1 MARVVYT
8 DENYQTTYVDVN
20 AQQPEITIGRQQ
32 GNMLRISSKA
42 ISRNHAKIVFQNG
55 HYFFV
60 DNNSSNG
67 CFVNN
72 ARVNQS
78 QEIRPGDK
86 LRCGSVAIEFVDEP
100 RGGAMPGAPSIAPMP
115 PMAQPPAMA
124 PRPAGQPAG
133 PGFGAAPGF
142 GGGIKPMGAPMPP
155 MNNGGMPGAPMPPLG
170 GGMPGAPVPPPGG
183 PKVQMNAPKLNMP
196 FNPGVSAGPSSSGD
210 MRNIN
215 VRPISGGG
223 NYRPTMLNQPSYE
236 QNMERIAQQTAAQ
249 QAAQASAA
257 VPPAR
262 GASLPPLGMPGMG
275 PGMGMGPSAMGP
287 GAGMGPGAA
296 PSLPPLGNGAP
307 KLPDLEPLPQNHAE
321 EHAYDD
327 DQPDF
332 FDDDG
337 LSSSP
342 NDPVDGGEAMQ
353 ADDPGY
359 APADQ
364 PYDNDYND
372 NYEDPNADPVAPMGR
387 NRFGAM
393 PPAAG
398 LAGRRA
404 PAPGRS
410 AMPGRMPDT
419 NAPQPSATSSA
430 QHMSVPSAGAGR
442 RPQAP
447 VRGRITHTGRSAYDQ
462 YEADAAPLDNYDA
475 PNAAPYDQYDN
486 GAGYD
491 NAAGYDNGAG
501 YDDVQPDYND
511 QSDYMNDDAGYDD
524 AQPDYVDDAQNAD
537 QGYDEEVGYDD
548 GSFGGAPQNAADVVD
563 SAEIDALRA
572 RLEEAENEARSL
584 RHQLDDAES
593 ARAEAEAEIE
603 ALRSEVEMGGDNSE
617 LQAKLDE
624 VQALL
629 DAKIKE
635 NDSVYAQLQEA
646 EDARDAALANASDAS
661 ELDAL
666 HNQIQELQ
674 GQLSQAE
681 ASLSDAED
689 ERAEALINLKQVED
703 DRNAWRSKA
712 EQAAADLDAAR
723 AGSDSAQSDLQA
735 ALADL
740 QSKLAQS
747 EDARAALQNE
757 LNAVSDRANMLD
769 QENADLAQANQDLGN
784 QYADLQASYDELANQ
799 YNALQDDYDALAAN
813 DQSQA
818 EIQNLNDALAQ
829 TKDLVSNIAAERDS
843 AVAQANA
850 SSAELQSLRAANA
863 DLKNELQKAK
873 AASSVS
879 MPAVSASGDASADFV
894 RTWAPKFDNVISYAQ
909 NAVNQIDALQGVDP
923 AVSQGV
929 HDMFDVLRLCDKK
942 LKKVAKTL
950 S

>member
-1 MARVVYT
+1 VARVVYT

-20 AQQPEITIGRQQ
+20 AQQPEVTIGRQQ
-32 GNMLRISSKA
+32 GNMLRIASKA

-78 QEIRPGDK
+78 QEVRPGDK

-100 RGGAMPGAPSIAPMP
+100 RGGAMPGAPSISPMP
-115 PMAQPPAMA
+115 PMAQPPMT

-133 PGFGAAPGF
+133 PNFGPAPSF
-142 GGGIKPMGAPMPP
+142 GGGMNQGMKPPMATPMPPLGNGGMNAP
-155 MNNGGMPGAPMPPLG
+155 MNNGGMNAPMPSLG
-170 GGMPGAPVPPPGG
+170 GMNGAPVPPSAG
-183 PKVQMNAPKLNMP
+183 PKLQMNAPKLNMP
-196 FNPGVSAGPSSSGD
+196 FNPGVSAGPSTTGD

-223 NYRPTMLNQPSYE
+223 NYRPTMLNQPSYD
-236 QNMERIAQQTAAQ
+236 QNMERIAQQSAAQ
-249 QAAQASAA
+249 QVAQSPAPAP
-257 VPPAR
+257 VPPSR
-262 GASLPPLGMPGMG
+262 GAQLPPLGMPGMG
-275 PGMGMGPSAMGP
+275 PSAMGPSAMGP
-287 GAGMGPGAA
+287 GASMGAPSMGPGAA
-296 PSLPPLGNGAP
+296 PSLPPLGAAP
-307 KLPDLEPLPQNHAE
+307 KLPDLEPIPQNHVE
-321 EHAYDD
+321 EKPYED

-342 NDPVDGGEAMQ
+342 NDSVDAMSNGE
-353 ADDPGY
+353 DPGY

-372 NYEDPNADPVAPMGR
+372 NYDDPAADPVAPMNR
-387 NRFGAM
+387 NRFGTM
-393 PPAAG
+393 PPAGG

-404 PAPGRS
+404 PGRGV
-410 AMPGRMPDT
+410 MPGRMPET
-419 NAPQPSATSSA
+419 SAPQPSASSSA
-430 QHMSVPSAGAGR
+430 QHMSVPSAAGGR
-442 RPQAP
+442 RPQPP
-447 VRGRITHTGRSAYDQ
+447 VRSRITHSGRPVYDQ
-462 YEADAAPLDNYDA
+462 HDDAVPMDNYDA

-486 GAGYD
+486 A
-491 NAAGYDNGAG
+491 
-501 YDDVQPDYND
+501 QPDYND
-511 QSDYMNDDAGYDD
+511 QDDYVNGSFDEAQSDYIDG
-524 AQPDYVDDAQNAD
+524 QPDYVDDGQNDAQGYAEEDAYNDTSFGSGAQNMA
-537 QGYDEEVGYDD
+537 
-548 GSFGGAPQNAADVVD
+548 GGAD
-563 SAEIDALRA
+563 SSELESLRA

-593 ARAEAEAEIE
+593 ARAEAEAEID
-603 ALRSEVEMGGDNSE
+603 ALRNEVGMGGDSSE

-635 NDSVYAQLQEA
+635 NDDVYAQLQEA
-646 EDARDAALANASDAS
+646 EDARDAALASANDAAASAD
-661 ELDAL
+661 LQ
-666 HNQIQELQ
+666 NQINDLQ
-674 GQLSQAE
+674 AQLSQAE
-681 ASLSDAED
+681 ESLSDAED
-689 ERAEALINLKQVED
+689 ARAEALISLKQVQDEL
-703 DRNAWRSKA
+703 N
-712 EQAAADLDAAR
+712 AAR

-735 ALADL
+735 AIADL
-740 QSKLAQS
+740 QGRLAQA
-747 EDARAALQNE
+747 EDARAAVQDE
-757 LNAVSDRANMLD
+757 LNATIDRVNALD
-769 QENADLAQANQDLGN
+769 QENADLAQANQDLNG

-813 DQSQA
+813 DASQA

-863 DLKNELQKAK
+863 DLQSELKKAK

-879 MPAVSASGDASADFV
+879 VPAVSASGDASADFV

-909 NAVNQIDALQGVDP
+909 NAVNQIDALQGIDP

-942 LKKVAKTL
+942 IKKVAKTL